1 MNIEK
6 LELTTYKNYKS
17 LCEVLN
23 EPFKKSGH
31 SRDSQLKEWSRY
43 FMFVKQ
49 GHKITVTEVYDTVKS
64 KVDGRVNNGQHEN
77 SKQALDDNRS
87 HRPRVIPLDLLYNMI
102 SCYHLIK
109 LAIKHNTTIFKL
121 VTNYTDTNT
130 CLQVK
135 PQDLFLE
142 LGIYNNFTSRLMLN
156 KIDLL
161 YNENSPFVET
171 DEEAVY
177 MVLNNLYNSIKDK
190 LLCEY
195 VKQLKVIVGEDYKI
209 RIPLDD
215 ELELIAEVEQD
226 LINRYNSKYNKSL
239 EKYGDVYNLPSD
251 VRNSIQQRK
260 YYILGCQLDNY
271 KYDCTLLV
279 INKSIQ
285 SDIQQL
291 GLTVDNT
298 LDTQVEELFQQL
310 KQQIHDLYYNNEVDR
325 VNNNYD
331 KQIQVIN
338 NSQRA
343 KGNYKKVKSKQV
355 ENNRSNSLLLL
366 RYCLASDLTGDEVKQ
381 IGKLL
386 DIEELK

>member
-43 FMFVKQ
+43 FKFVKQ
-49 GHKITVTEVYDTVKS
+49 GHKITVTEIYDTVKS

-239 EKYGDVYNLPSD
+239 EKYGDIYNLPSD

-260 YYILGCQLDNY
+260 YYILGCQIDNY
-271 KYDCTLLV
+271 KYDCTVLV
-279 INKSIQ
+279 INKPIQ
-285 SDIQQL
+285 SDIEQL

-366 RYCLASDLTGDEVKQ
+366 RYCLASDLTVDEVKQ

-386 DIEELK
+386 DIE

>member
-43 FMFVKQ
+43 FKFVKQ
-49 GHKITVTEVYDTVKS
+49 GHKITVTEIYDTVKS

-77 SKQALDDNRS
+77 SKQALDNNRS

-102 SCYHLIK
+102 SCYHLTK
-109 LAIKHNTTIFKL
+109 LAIKYNTTIFKL

-195 VKQLKVIVGEDYKI
+195 VKQLKVIVGEDYII
-209 RIPLDD
+209 RIPLGD
-215 ELELIAEVEQD
+215 ELKLIGEVEQD
-226 LINRYNSKYNKSL
+226 LINRYNSNYNKSL
-239 EKYGDVYNLPSD
+239 EKYGDIYNLPSD

-271 KYDCTLLV
+271 KYDCTVLF

-285 SDIQQL
+285 SDIEQL

-298 LDTQVEELFQQL
+298 LDPQVEELFQQL

-325 VNNNYD
+325 VNKNYD

-366 RYCLASDLTGDEVKQ
+366 RYCLASDLTVDEVKQ

-386 DIEELK
+386 DIE